1 MLYTVEP
8 VEDSFSVLPLVYMKM
23 VDNRLDSVKYSFA
36 DFSDLRFSWI
46 EKETSM
52 VVSKVGFANLKAYEF
67 KASRLA
73 VV

>member
-1 MLYTVEP
+1 
-8 VEDSFSVLPLVYMKM
+8 MKM

-46 EKETSM
+46 EKETRM
-52 VVSKVGFANLKAYEF
+52 VVSKVGFAILKAYEF

-73 VV
+73 VVLTLSSRWSFLAISLASSSF